1 MTYLKGI
8 PVILVDKV
16 EIGNDDFGH
25 PIHRDV
31 EIEVQNVLGCP
42 NFNRG
47 RHQSNEFDVEKRNIH
62 LVSLKETLTSGRTVR
77 LSFLVANGGRLAS
90 LKRELSQ

>member
-1 MTYLKGI
+1 MTHLKGI

-31 EIEVQNVLGCP
+31 EIEVQNVLVAP
-42 NFNRG
+42 T
-47 RHQSNEFDVEKRNIH
+47 SSEDVIK
-62 LVSLKETLTSGRTVR
+62 
-77 LSFLVANGGRLAS
+77 
-90 LKRELSQ
+90 